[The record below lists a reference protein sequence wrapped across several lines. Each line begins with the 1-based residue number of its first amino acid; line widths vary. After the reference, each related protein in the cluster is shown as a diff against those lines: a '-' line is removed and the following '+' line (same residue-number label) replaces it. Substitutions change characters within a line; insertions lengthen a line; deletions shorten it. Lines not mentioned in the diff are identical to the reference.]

1 MDIYTLDAE
10 TFFSDDFTL
19 KKLTSEAYCRDS
31 RFKVHGWGVRNPLGD
46 LTWYT
51 HDEFA
56 VWARTVDWS
65 NAGVLC
71 HHSHFDCLIL
81 SHTYNIR
88 PGLILCSLS
97 MARALIGNHLSVS
110 LESLAA
116 HFGLEAK
123 RVPYDRM
130 KGKQW
135 AEMPPDLQREL
146 ADGCLHDCELTYDI
160 FCRLSNS
167 FPHAEYALVDS
178 TVRMFVQPVLVGDTD
193 KLAAIWEQEAAER
206 AAILREL
213 CVTKKDLNSADKFAA
228 LLRQEGE
235 EPETKPGKP
244 KEIKGPGG
252 EITYE
257 PKQIYAFAATDD
269 YMRGLLEHD
278 APRVRALA
286 EARLAAKSN
295 IVQTRSERLGW
306 MSTRGAMCVYLSYA
320 GAHTTRWSGGDS
332 LNWQNFPRDSALG
345 AAIGAP
351 VGHVVVVAD
360 ASQIELRILSM
371 LAGQHDILE
380 ILRAGGDPYA
390 STASAFYG
398 FAVNRK
404 DHPDERQHGKTVK
417 LASGFG
423 AGGPRLAAALRK
435 EGVPCDDAGGEK
447 WKKAYRGTHRPTVN
461 LWYEADEVL
470 KKLAAGLSFSW
481 KCVDIRD
488 KRIYLPNGLPLI
500 YDTLEMH
507 EGEWRLKTRK
517 GYAKMYGAKLIE
529 NIVQAI
535 SATHTRGAWLACTQ
549 AGMKMVSMMHD
560 SLVAVV
566 PEEQGGEA
574 LKYMIA
580 ALSKEPDWLP
590 GIPLDAEGFVSRSMS
605 KKDEVKL

>member
-1 MDIYTLDAE
+1 MNIITLDFE
-10 TFFSDDFTL
+10 TEFDDDYTL
-19 KKLTSEAYCRDS
+19 KKLTTEAYVRDA
-31 RFKVHGWGVRNPLGD
+31 RFCAHGCGIRRPDGSAI
-46 LTWYT
+46 WYEGCT
-51 HDEFA
+51 LDDAFA
-56 VWARTVDWS
+56 AVDWS
-65 NAGVLC
+65 DTAVLC
-71 HHSHFDCLIL
+71 HHAHFD
-81 SHTYNIR
+81 
-88 PGLILCSLS
+88 GLILAHHYGVRPALWLDTLS

-123 RVPYDRM
+123 RVPYEAM
-130 KGKQW
+130 KGKHW
-135 AEMPPDLQREL
+135 HDMDAALQRQL
-146 ADGCLHDCELTYDI
+146 AGGCLHDCALAWNIFLELAKT
-160 FCRLSNS
+160 
-167 FPHAEYALVDS
+167 FPAAEYALVDS
-178 TVRMFVQPVLVGDTD
+178 TVRMFTEPVLVGDTSA
-193 KLAAIWEQEAAER
+193 LAAIWEQEAR
-206 AAILREL
+206 ARDAILAEL
-213 CVTKKDLNSADKFAA
+213 QVTKKELNSADKFAA

-244 KEIKGPGG
+244 KIDKITG
-252 EITYE
+252 EE
-257 PKQIYAFAATDD
+257 HARQIYAFAATDD

-306 MSTRGAMCVYLSYA
+306 MSTRGAMCIYLAYC
-320 GAHTTRWSGGDS
+320 GAHTTRWSGGDA
-332 LNWQNFPRDSALG
+332 LNWQNFPRASALG
-345 AAIGAP
+345 EAVQAP
-351 VGHVVVVAD
+351 PGRVVVVAD

-423 AGGPRLAAALRK
+423 AGGPRIAAALRK
-435 EGVPCDDAGGEK
+435 EGVACDDAGGEK
-447 WKKAYRGTHRPTVN
+447 WKKAYRDTHRPTVN

-470 KKLAAGLSFSW
+470 KKLHAGLSSSW

-507 EGEWRLKTRK
+507 EGEWRLKTRR
-517 GYAKMYGAKLIE
+517 GYVKMYGAKLVE
-529 NIVQAI
+529 NVVQAL

-549 AGMKMVSMMHD
+549 AGMKMVSMEHD
-560 SLVAVV
+560 KLIAVV
-566 PEEQGGEA
+566 PESQGARA
-574 LKYMIA
+574 LAFMQA
-580 ALSKEPDWLP
+580 ALAREPEWLP
-590 GIPLDAEGFVSRSMS
+590 GIPLDSEGYVSRSFS
-605 KKDEVKL
+605 KKDKVKP

>member
-81 SHTYNIR
+81 SRTYNIR

-123 RVPYDRM
+123 RVPYEAM
-130 KGKQW
+130 KGKHWHEMEPALQAQL
-135 AEMPPDLQREL
+135 AE
-146 ADGCLHDCELTYDI
+146 GCLHDVALAWDI
-160 FCRLSNS
+160 FLQLSRG
-167 FPHAEYALVDS
+167 FPQSEYALVDS
-178 TVRMFVQPVLVGDTD
+178 TVRMFVDPVLVGDTAR
-193 KLAAIWEQEAAER
+193 LASIWEQEARDR
-206 AAILREL
+206 AAILAEL
-213 CVTKKDLNSADKFAA
+213 QVTKKELNSADKFAA

-235 EPETKPGKP
+235 EPETKEGKN
-244 KEIKGPGG
+244 GP
-252 EITYE
+252 
-257 PKQIYAFAATDD
+257 IYAFAATDD
-269 YMRGLLEHD
+269 YMRCLLEHD

-423 AGGPRLAAALRK
+423 AGGPRIAAALRK
-435 EGVPCDDAGGEK
+435 EGVACDDAGGEK
-447 WKKAYRGTHRPTVN
+447 WKKAYRDTHRPTVN

-470 KKLAAGLSFSW
+470 KKLHVGLSFSW

-507 EGEWRLKTRK
+507 EGEWRLKTRR
-517 GYAKMYGAKLIE
+517 GYVKMYGAKLVE
-529 NIVQAI
+529 NLIQAL

-549 AGMKMVSMMHD
+549 ARMKMVSMEHD
-560 SLVAVV
+560 KLIAVV
-566 PEEQGGEA
+566 PESQGAQA
-574 LKYMIA
+574 LAFMQA
-580 ALSKEPDWLP
+580 ALAREPEWLP
-590 GIPLDAEGFVSRSMS
+590 GIPLDSEGYISRSFS
-605 KKDEVKL
+605 KKDEIK

>member
-1 MDIYTLDAE
+1 VGIRWQEQGHDLDFPIRTAWFSGGDIAAGLAQ
-10 TFFSDDFTL
+10 F
-19 KKLTSEAYCRDS
+19 
-31 RFKVHGWGVRNPLGD
+31 
-46 LTWYT
+46 
-51 HDEFA
+51 
-56 VWARTVDWS
+56 DWS
-65 NAGVLC
+65 KTAVLC
-71 HHSHFDCLIL
+71 HHAHFD
-81 SHTYNIR
+81 
-88 PGLILCSLS
+88 GLILAHHYGVRPALWLDTLS

-116 HFGLEAK
+116 HFGLEEK

-130 KGKQW
+130 KGKHW
-135 AEMPPDLQREL
+135 HDMDAALQRQL
-146 ADGCLHDCELTYDI
+146 AEGCLHDCELTFLI
-160 FCRLSNS
+160 FQKLLAGEYHARAMTP
-167 FPHAEYALVDS
+167 FPLDELLLIDS
-178 TVRMFVQPVLVGDTD
+178 TIRCFTEPVLVGDTSA
-193 KLAAIWEQEAAER
+193 LAAIWEQEAR
-206 AAILREL
+206 ARDAILAEL
-213 CVTKKDLNSADKFAA
+213 QVTKKDLNSADKFAA

-244 KEIKGPGG
+244 KIDKITG
-252 EITYE
+252 EE
-257 PKQIYAFAATDD
+257 HARQIYAFAATDD

-306 MSTRGAMCVYLSYA
+306 MSTRGAMCIYLAYCA
-320 GAHTTRWSGGDS
+320 ALTTRWGGGDAT
-332 LNWQNFPRDSALG
+332 NFQNLTGELG
-345 AAIGAP
+345 RAMQAP
-351 VGHVVVVAD
+351 PGHVVVVAD
-360 ASQIELRILSM
+360 ASQIECRLLNK
-371 LAGQHDILE
+371 LAGQHDKVEEFRQKL
-380 ILRAGGDPYA
+380 DPYVAVA
-390 STASAFYG
+390 SRFCG
-398 FAVNRK
+398 FPVTK
-404 DHPDERQHGKTVK
+404 QDHPKLRQAGKVVE
-417 LASGFG
+417 LQSGFG
-423 AGGPRLAAALRK
+423 SGGPKIAATLRK
-435 EGVPCDDAGGEK
+435 NAVPCTDEEGIGWRD
-447 WKKAYRGTHRPTVN
+447 AYRNTHKAVVN

-500 YDTLEMH
+500 YDTLELH
-507 EGEWRLKTRK
+507 EGEWRLKTRR
-517 GYAKMYGAKLIE
+517 GYVKMYGAKLVE
-529 NIVQAI
+529 NLIQAL

-605 KKDEVKL
+605 KKDEVKWLGSSERR